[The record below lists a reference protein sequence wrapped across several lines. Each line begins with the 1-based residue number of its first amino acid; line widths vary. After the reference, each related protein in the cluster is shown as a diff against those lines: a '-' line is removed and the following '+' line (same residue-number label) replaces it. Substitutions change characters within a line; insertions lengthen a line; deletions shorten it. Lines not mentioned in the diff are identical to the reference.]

1 MLKILI
7 KILTIILLI
16 FQILSQMKSY
26 RADITVVICN
36 NTTIIEMN
44 PSPGYAIIISNQEK
58 KSIQET
64 TVFEHSRRKNT

>member
-44 PSPGYAIIISNQEK
+44 PSPGYAIIISTQEK
-58 KSIQET
+58 KG
-64 TVFEHSRRKNT
+64 NTRNYCV

>member
-1 MLKILI
+1 
-7 KILTIILLI
+7 
-16 FQILSQMKSY
+16 MKSY

-64 TVFEHSRRKNT
+64 TVFEHSSRKNT